1 MQQTCQSFDHQE
13 YENHFQHQEEILE
26 DNCNNPQVKE
36 EIYSSC
42 HSLHQLT
49 ANEYIFEKK
58 ILDNQMGMLVKSYQ
72 ELPLE
77 IYVVHAEVV
86 PYEGVQEYCKYF
98 FL

>member
-1 MQQTCQSFDHQE
+1 M
-13 YENHFQHQEEILE
+13 E
-26 DNCNNPQVKE
+26 DSCYNVQVKE
-36 EIYSSC
+36 ENYFSC
-42 HSLHQLT
+42 HSSYQLT
-49 ANEYIFEKK
+49 TNEENYEKK

-86 PYEGVQEYCKYF
+86 PYESVQEYCKYF